1 MMMADPINI
10 LGIMVD
16 NRAEVAP
23 ELQEVITRYGSGIIC
38 RMGVPSPSKK
48 KGLIT
53 LVFEGELAELV
64 SFREELSAL
73 PGVLV
78 QTISFPQ

>member
-1 MMMADPINI
+1 MMMANPIHI

-16 NRAEVAP
+16 NRGEVAP
-23 ELQEVITRYGSGIIC
+23 GLQEVITRYGSDIIC

-53 LVFEGELAELV
+53 LVFEGELAEV
-64 SFREELSAL
+64 SKFREELTAV

-78 QTISFPQ
+78 QTMSFSK

>member
-1 MMMADPINI
+1 MMADPINI
-10 LGIMVD
+10 VGIMVD
-16 NRAEVAP
+16 DRGEVAP
-23 ELQEVITRYGSGIIC
+23 ELQEVITRYGSDIIC

-53 LVFEGELAELV
+53 LVFEGELAEVV

-78 QTISFPQ
+78 QTMSFPQ